1 MMMLRGK
8 HALYILLTALS
19 LSTLSAAAAYCQS
32 VQPKLTIK
40 DIGLYSA
47 IAYGFYNA
55 KVDLVLQRGNNN
67 PTATFVLSIEHV
79 RTLDELFAKLRPP
92 VKQMAEELKAAS
104 DDFQPPH

>member
-19 LSTLSAAAAYCQS
+19 LSTLSAAAAYCQT

-55 KVDLVLQRGNNN
+55 NVDLVLQRGNNN
-67 PTATFVLSIEHV
+67 PTATFVLSNTYA
-79 RTLDELFAKLRPP
+79 RWMSFLP
-92 VKQMAEELKAAS
+92 S
-104 DDFQPPH
+104 